1 MKKHVVALDSSALAQ
16 LMAASIFLLGHVF
29 LVGAVVG
36 FAVYPDRDAGVSA
49 AVIAETSSLAVVTEQ
64 ECLVTELDA
73 KEAGDRGPVE
83 NVVAIEWEGRPRDA
97 MVDVDGAR
105 VAVVQNDRTQVAGV
119 EGDRPA
125 ASGAEYAVQVGVF
138 GVEANVTALTAD
150 LRRRG
155 YDPLVV
161 AMRNRS
167 GQWLQRVHVSVF
179 GRRESA
185 VMAAR
190 SFREKEG
197 MGAIVVRYTEGT
209 P

>member
-1 MKKHVVALDSSALAQ
+1 MKKHVVALDTAALVQ
-16 LMAASIFLLGHVF
+16 LMVASIFLLGLVF

-36 FAVYPDRDAGVSA
+36 FAVHPDGDAGASAPVS
-49 AVIAETSSLAVVTEQ
+49 AETSSLAVVTAQ
-64 ECLVTELDA
+64 ECIAAEPAPPARLAGPSEPA
-73 KEAGDRGPVE
+73 AEEPGDRGSIE
-83 NVVAIEWEGRPRDA
+83 NVAA
-97 MVDVDGAR
+97 VDLVVREDRAR
-105 VAVVQNDRTQVAGV
+105 ATGV
-119 EGDRPA
+119 EEDRPA
-125 ASGAEYAVQVGVF
+125 GSGAEYAVQVGVF
-138 GVEANVTALTAD
+138 GVEANVVAFTAN

-167 GQWLQRVHVSVF
+167 GQWLQRVHLSVF

-185 VMAAR
+185 VVAAR

-197 MGAIVVRYTEGT
+197 MDAIVVPYTEGT